1 MSLRDEMVRFIAPLK
16 RQLSTVVGRAILRAL
31 DDTTALQLVRIS
43 TGPGE
48 YLDKVERVQN
58 YGFTSVP
65 EAPSEA
71 IVICPGGNRSQAIAI
86 AIDSSANRKKG
97 LAPGDTCVYNGK
109 TGDYIL
115 LNADGVKIHSS
126 GKVVVDA
133 GTIELSNASALD
145 LKALMTEDLITLFNG
160 HTHVCAAPGVVAS
173 TPVDVFSVPIVLT
186 TANATTKTK
195 AG

>member
-1 MSLRDEMVRFIAPLK
+1 M
-16 RQLSTVVGRAILRAL
+16 VVGRAILRAL
-31 DDTTALQLVRIS
+31 DDTQGLQVVKIS
-43 TGPGE
+43 VGPGE
-48 YLDKVERVQN
+48 TLDGIERIQN

-71 IVICPGGNRSQAIAI
+71 VVLSVGGNRSHAIAI
-86 AIDSSANRKKG
+86 AVDSSSNRKKG

-133 GTIELSNASALD
+133 GTVELSNAGTLS
-145 LKALMTEDLITLFNG
+145 ALMTDEMVSIFNG
-160 HTHVCAAPGVVAS
+160 HMHATAGTGPPVVPSTLITPGQAVTS
-173 TPVDVFSVPIVLT
+173 
-186 TANATTKTK
+186 KTK